1 MGKRRSRSYIVIGLG
16 RFGSSLAVSL
26 TELGHEVLGVDT
38 NMDVLEELKEE
49 LHEVVQLDATNP
61 RALADLG
68 IADYDTCIV
77 GRGEDL
83 GDSISITMNL
93 RDLGAKHIIAKAV
106 TERHARVLEK
116 IGADD
121 VVFPERDM
129 GHRLAHTIG
138 TARVSEFFELSPH
151 VSVLEVQPPP
161 STHHQTLIALALRP
175 RLGITVIGIRR
186 GEALIPG
193 PSGDAVIEPG
203 DRLVVLGEE
212 SAIEEWLSGS

>member
-1 MGKRRSRSYIVIGLG
+1 MAKRRSRSYIIIGLG
-16 RFGSSLAVSL
+16 RFGTSLAIALSD
-26 TELGHEVLGVDT
+26 LGHEVLGVDID
-38 NMDVLEELKEE
+38 MEVLEELKDR

-61 RALADLG
+61 RALSDLG
-68 IADYDTCIV
+68 ISDYDACIV

-116 IGADD
+116 IGADE

-129 GHRLAHTIG
+129 GQRLAHTIG
-138 TARVSEFFELSPH
+138 SSRVSEFFELAPN
-151 VSVLEVQPPP
+151 VSVLEVQPPA
-161 STHHQTLIALALRP
+161 SAQHQTLIDLALRP
-175 RLGITVIGIRR
+175 KLGITVIGIRR
-186 GEALIPG
+186 GDTLLPG
-193 PSGDAVIEPG
+193 PSGEAVIQPG

-212 SAIEEWLSGS
+212 SAIEDWLAGA